1 MNRSYSKIRHMQ
13 ESNQRL
19 ENRLLNEQE
28 EDGNGKNWP
37 SIVSSLL
44 STNPK
49 QIKMKDG
56 NHSLNWGS
64 HSAGG
69 YDWGLSIGKTG
80 TFTFQSENNVKSKQV
95 SELIQKY
102 GFPIQKTNYN
112 NGLHTDSYI
121 GFPTDKLITLIKEII
136 NICKQKMV

>member
-1 MNRSYSKIRHMQ
+1 MKKVIRLT
-13 ESNQRL
+13 ESDLVRL
-19 ENRLLNEQE
+19 VKRVIKEQE
-28 EDGNGKNWP
+28 EDENDKNWT